1 MDVVVIGEPLVEF
14 SAARPLTEAVDFR
27 LSFSGD
33 ALNAAVAAA
42 AAGAHVALVTRVGR
56 DEFGE
61 RLVAFAAA
69 HGVDTRWMRPG
80 DGPTGAYAVGADPTG
95 ERAFAYLRA
104 ASAASRMTPAVLDDV
119 PLDATRVLLV
129 SGITAAIS
137 PTCDDLVRQ
146 AVRRVRESGGQVVYD
161 PNFRSRLTT
170 AQAARATLA
179 AVAPQA
185 TLLTP
190 SCPATAPPSST
201 PPTRPRPPAPATV
214 SAPPPSPSPRA
225 PTASSSAPPT
235 NRRSRS
241 PPSPPARSST
251 RPGQATPS
259 PAPSPPGSPAA
270 NPSPPPSA
278 QAWPPPPSRC
288 PDKAAPAASPPRRRW
303 TNYCGCH
310 SLRPQDA
317 TERARRRRCH
327 GRIRP
332 APQPQKSPCLPA
344 ARDSEPVVIRRR
356 NRTRLP

>member
-170 AQAARATLA
+170 AEAARATLA

-190 SCPATAPPSST
+190 SCPGDSTALLDTADPAEAARACHRLGAPAVAVTQGPDGVLLSTTDEPPVTIPAFPAREIVDQTGAGDAFAGTLAARLARGEPLPAAIRAGMAAAAISLSGQGGTGRIATPAEVDELLRMPL
-201 PPTRPRPPAPATV
+201 PPAAG
-214 SAPPPSPSPRA
+214 RD
-225 PTASSSAPPT
+225 
-235 NRRSRS
+235 R
-241 PPSPPARSST
+241 ARSS
-251 RPGQATPS
+251 S
-259 PAPSPPGSPAA
+259 
-270 NPSPPPSA
+270 
-278 QAWPPPPSRC
+278 
-288 PDKAAPAASPPRRRW
+288 
-303 TNYCGCH
+303 
-310 SLRPQDA
+310 
-317 TERARRRRCH
+317 
-327 GRIRP
+327 
-332 APQPQKSPCLPA
+332 
-344 ARDSEPVVIRRR
+344 
-356 NRTRLP
+356 